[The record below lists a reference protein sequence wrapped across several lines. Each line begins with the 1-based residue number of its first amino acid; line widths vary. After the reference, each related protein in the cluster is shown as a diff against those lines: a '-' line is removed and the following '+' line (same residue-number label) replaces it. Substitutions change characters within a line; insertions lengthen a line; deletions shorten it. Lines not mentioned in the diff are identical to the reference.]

1 MGDRIVF
8 YLPKDLRGII
18 KETFVKGKCNNV
30 FDNLSL
36 VIMKYCPF
44 SEKDGKREKP
54 KYDKFGYEIKLPENA
69 LNKYNVFCKCQI
81 DLWNSLS
88 AEILKLTTK
97 SRLVVG
103 LGDESVY
110 ETSIRLHRN
119 YGVPYIPGSALKGVT
134 KHYAILELTEKLK
147 DIKEFKD
154 VDFFNLAKK
163 VQDALENP
171 AKDENSEEDVKKA
184 IKEKLGGVSERTP
197 DAVFWEMQILRKM
210 FGTQNQEGSIIF
222 FDAFPNPKSIKDKP
236 ILELDIMSPHYQP
249 YYREGKEP
257 GDWYDPKP
265 IFFLAVP
272 RGIEF
277 HFALAYREMSR
288 EQLEK
293 AQNQKLL
300 ENARA
305 LLCEALK
312 EHGVGAKTALGY
324 GRMIDE

>member
-1 MGDRIVF
+1 M
-8 YLPKDLRGII
+8 
-18 KETFVKGKCNNV
+18 
-30 FDNLSL
+30 
-36 VIMKYCPF
+36 
-44 SEKDGKREKP
+44 
-54 KYDKFGYEIKLPENA
+54 
-69 LNKYNVFCKCQI
+69 
-81 DLWNSLS
+81 
-88 AEILKLTTK
+88 
-97 SRLVVG
+97 
-103 LGDESVY
+103 
-110 ETSIRLHRN
+110 
-119 YGVPYIPGSALKGVT
+119 
-134 KHYAILELTEKLK
+134 
-147 DIKEFKD
+147 
-154 VDFFNLAKK
+154 
-163 VQDALENP
+163 
-171 AKDENSEEDVKKA
+171 
-184 IKEKLGGVSERTP
+184 
-197 DAVFWEMQILRKM
+197 
-210 FGTQNQEGSIIF
+210 
-222 FDAFPNPKSIKDKP
+222 
-236 ILELDIMSPHYQP
+236 ELDIMSPHYQP